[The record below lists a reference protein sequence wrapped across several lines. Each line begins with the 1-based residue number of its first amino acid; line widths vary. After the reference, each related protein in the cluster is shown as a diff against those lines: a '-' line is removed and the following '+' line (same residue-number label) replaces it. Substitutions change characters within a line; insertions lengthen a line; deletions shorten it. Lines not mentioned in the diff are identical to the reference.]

1 MSKKTQEPAN
11 AVSVKIVDAQT
22 SAKATAGKVS
32 ELVKANVQVAVASG
46 KALAG
51 GLKAIG
57 TGYAADSRKA
67 VAVLRDDMKAISKV
81 KSAPAFVRLQGEQ
94 TARNIEAVTA
104 VASKN
109 FGALRTLV
117 AGEVAPMVKDRFK
130 ANLALFRKAA

>member
-1 MSKKTQEPAN
+1 MTAKKQIAETTGTKLAE
-11 AVSVKIVDAQT
+11 VEGK
-22 SAKATAGKVS
+22 AKAAAGKVS
-32 ELVKANVQVAVASG
+32 ALVKANMEVAVASG